1 LTWTTVARKELVV
14 EGRARET
21 LVPVLLVGLLVVTV
35 CLLALHDVA
44 ERRAATAATLW
55 LALAFG
61 AGVGAARAFGA
72 EKDRGTLDVLLGL
85 PMDRG
90 HVYLGKALA
99 SFVTLLV
106 VALVTLACYLAAS
119 GDAPTAAAWAPLL
132 LFLALGALGLAAT
145 GTMLSVLVA
154 QTRARDV
161 LLPVLLLPLLVPLL
175 LSGIEG
181 TESLLAGDAF
191 SAWRGE
197 LLVLA
202 GNDVAF
208 LAASWL
214 LFGAAVGE

>member
-1 LTWTTVARKELVV
+1 MTWAMVARKELTV
-14 EGRARET
+14 EWRARES
-21 LVPVLLVGLLVVTV
+21 LVPILLVGLLVVTV
-35 CLLALHDVA
+35 CLLALHDVG
-44 ERRAATAATLW
+44 ERRAAAAATLW

-61 AGVGAARAFGA
+61 AGVGAARTFGA

-99 SFVTLLV
+99 SFATLLV

-119 GDAPTAAAWAPLL
+119 GDGAPAAWLPLL
-132 LFLALGALGLAAT
+132 VFLALGALGLAAT
-145 GTMLSVLVA
+145 GTMLSILVA
-154 QTRARDV
+154 QTRSRDV

-175 LSGIEG
+175 LSGVEG
-181 TESLLAGDAF
+181 TMSVLAGDAF
-191 SAWRGE
+191 GAWRGE

-202 GNDVAF
+202 GNDAAF